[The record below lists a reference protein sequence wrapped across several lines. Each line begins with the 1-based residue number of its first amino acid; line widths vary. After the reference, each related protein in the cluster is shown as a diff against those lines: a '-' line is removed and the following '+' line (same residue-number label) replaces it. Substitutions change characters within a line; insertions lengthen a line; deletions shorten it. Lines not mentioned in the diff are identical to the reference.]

1 MKYLARAVKY
11 FLYISAVCVLA
22 LTILVLIKAV
32 SPDINVM
39 FKGGWKSV
47 GIIAGMFAAVAAIYP
62 IFGFGKRQVSVLGD
76 YADLRD
82 SVVECMESRGYR
94 LESENDERLTFRSR
108 SVITRI
114 LRMCEDRITLEKV
127 LGGFQIEGLT
137 REIGRLVYA
146 LEYKFR
152 NPEEIS

>member
-1 MKYLARAVKY
+1 MKYLIRAVKY
-11 FLYISAVCVLA
+11 FLYICSICALA
-22 LTILVLIKAV
+22 LLVLVLIKAV

-39 FKGGWKSV
+39 FTRGWRSV

-62 IFGFGKRQVSVLGD
+62 LFGFGKRQVSVLGD

-82 SVVECMESRGYR
+82 EVVECMESRGYR
-94 LESENDERLTFRSR
+94 LESENDERMTFRSR

-114 LRMCEDRITLEKV
+114 LRMFEDRITLEKS
-127 LGGFQIEGLT
+127 LGGFRMEGLS
-137 REIGRLVYA
+137 REIGRLVYG

-152 NPEEIS
+152 NQDEIS